1 MYQRR
6 LVDTQNR
13 QVKRTA
19 SWPLT
24 LLNISAVVLAVQI
37 AAWFILAIADSPY
50 RLVVLAS
57 GAQVVIVWFVVM
69 AWIIRE
75 LR

>member
-1 MYQRR
+1 MKRNNR
-6 LVDTQNR
+6 ATQNR
-13 QVKRTA
+13 HTA

-24 LLNISAVVLAVQI
+24 LLHISAVVLAVQI

-69 AWIIRE
+69 AWVIKE